1 MAKPYLILYVAT
13 KNKAF
18 KKEFETEFKRDQFE
32 RKLRYS
38 AKLSVVEKGGGI
50 ENDKK

>member
-1 MAKPYLILYVAT
+1 MAKPYLVLYDAT
-13 KNKAF
+13 KNKTF

-38 AKLSVVEKGGGI
+38 TKLSVVEKGGGM
-50 ENDKK
+50 ENAK